1 MLEIL
6 LDIET
11 TGLSITQDHRIVEIG
26 CIELNEQIPTNKIFH
41 EYISPQRKVSEEAY
55 KVHGYSDK
63 FLADKKKFSEIA
75 EKFLDFIKE
84 KKIIIHNA
92 DFDLG
97 FINYELRKIKRKAL
111 DRTNIID
118 TLELARKKFPGAQ
131 NSLDAL
137 CKRYN
142 IDNSKREKHSA
153 IIDCKL
159 LKEVY
164 VNLLGQKE
172 PRLNFQ
178 NTEII
183 GNNFYKSKVNKN
195 NFKRKIIDVNDEELK
210 LHKKYLSTYLSKNN
224 FK

>member
-41 EYISPQRKVSEEAY
+41 EYINPQRKVSEEAY

>member
-1 MLEIL
+1 MLEVL

-11 TGLSITQDHRIVEIG
+11 TGLSTTQDHRIVEIG
-26 CIELNEQIPTNKIFH
+26 CVELKDQIPTNKIFH
-41 EYISPQRKVSEEAY
+41 EYINPQRKVSEEAY
-55 KVHGYSDK
+55 KVHGYSDD
-63 FLADKKKFSEIA
+63 FLADKKKFSEIV

-97 FINYELRKIKRKAL
+97 FINYELKKIKIKAI
-111 DRTNIID
+111 DRTNVVD

-142 IDNSKREKHSA
+142 IDNSKRLKHSA
-153 IIDCKL
+153 IIDCQL

-164 VNLLGQKE
+164 INLLGQKE
-172 PRLNFQ
+172 PKLNFQ
-178 NTEII
+178 NEEII
-183 GNNFYKSKVNKN
+183 DNKFSGSKTNKK
-195 NFKRKIIDVNDEELK
+195 NFKRKIIKISSEELN
-210 LHKKYLSTYLSKNN
+210 LHKKYLKSYLSKNN
-224 FK
+224 F